1 MSLLNWFRKPQMD
14 EPSNSQPT
22 SFILADE
29 ESFYHR
35 FTQDLLEA
43 KQEVIIESPF
53 MGLSRLRSLKPTF
66 ELLIK
71 RDVKVFVITK
81 PPSEQSESLSG
92 QSEAGIRYFEAL
104 GVQVLLCHNHHRKI
118 AMIDRK
124 VVWIGSLNILSQKSS
139 REFMEREEN
148 RERCEAL
155 FKFLRYDRVSYIKK
169 GLI

>member
-81 PPSEQSESLSG
+81 HPSEQSQSLSG

-124 VVWIGSLNILSQKSS
+124 VVWIGSLNILSQKRS

-148 RERCEAL
+148 KEKCEAL

-169 GLI
+169 RLI

>member
-1 MSLLNWFRKPQMD
+1 MD

-81 PPSEQSESLSG
+81 HPNEQSESLSG

-124 VVWIGSLNILSQKSS
+124 VVWKGSLNILSQKNS
-139 REFMEREEN
+139 REFMEREEDK
-148 RERCEAL
+148 EKCEAL

-169 GLI
+169 RLI